1 MTTTEESP
9 GRAAQRRRT
18 RRTIVEATMSLLA
31 HGLEPSVN
39 EIAAAADVSRRTVYM
54 HFPTLD
60 QLILDATLGLMNV
73 DLDSALRTFPSDDP
87 GKRLAFL
94 VDQVSQN
101 MEQALPLGRR
111 LIKLTVGSADSPAT
125 TVPRRGQRRVGW
137 IEWAV
142 EPLRERIGAD
152 AFEDLV
158 SALCT
163 VIGWEPYI
171 VLADVRGLPAD
182 RAQELTRR
190 SALAILDAAV
200 PTRGARDR

>member
-1 MTTTEESP
+1 MTAHEVCWASTGKLSREKKPMTTTEESP

-94 VDQVSQN
+94 VDQVSRN
-101 MEQALPLGRR
+101 MEQSLPLGRR
-111 LIKLTVGSADSPAT
+111 LIKLTVGSADSPE
-125 TVPRRGQRRVGW
+125 TVPRRGQRRVEW
-137 IEWAV
+137 IEW
-142 EPLRERIGAD
+142 
-152 AFEDLV
+152 
-158 SALCT
+158 
-163 VIGWEPYI
+163 
-171 VLADVRGLPAD
+171 
-182 RAQELTRR
+182 
-190 SALAILDAAV
+190 
-200 PTRGARDR
+200 